1 MFWKLVIIAA
11 FIGMILALTEG
22 LRDKIWDG
30 IGKILSFFI
39 SGLFWGLLIGGGV
52 LLGEFMCILNSDTI
66 FGYNPFLV
74 GFIIGILIE
83 LLQIINVWIKTR

>member
-11 FIGMILALTEG
+11 FIGMILVVTEG
-22 LRDKIWDG
+22 LRDKFWDL
-30 IGKILSFFI
+30 IAKILSFFI
-39 SGLFWGLLIGGGV
+39 SGLFWGLLLGGGV

-74 GFIIGILIE
+74 GFVLGTIIKI
-83 LLQIINVWIKTR
+83 LQIVNTWIKTR